1 MSGRAH
7 AMTTP
12 SHLIHPHPNRLSY
25 DPEQR
30 HTCGQAKREVE
41 CVTITYVCHPLM
53 SAIAR

>member
-12 SHLIHPHPNRLSY
+12 GHLIQPHPNRLSY

-30 HTCGQAKREVE
+30 HTCGQAKHEVE
-41 CVTITYVCHPLM
+41 CVTITHVCHPLM
-53 SAIAR
+53 SAFAR